1 MSIEINKYFYICF
14 TSIARKYMRLLY
26 FLRALW
32 YTRHMIVI
40 LLWQVRTRRGLSLR
54 ELAERTQ
61 LSKSTLNRIEN
72 GKTSPTLDELEVIA
86 GALNCTITDLYAVI
100 NQ

>member
-1 MSIEINKYFYICF
+1 
-14 TSIARKYMRLLY
+14 
-26 FLRALW
+26 
-32 YTRHMIVI
+32 MIVI

-72 GKTSPTLDELEVIA
+72 GETSPTLDELEVIA
-86 GALNCTITDLYAVI
+86 GALNCTIADLYAVI
-100 NQ
+100 NR